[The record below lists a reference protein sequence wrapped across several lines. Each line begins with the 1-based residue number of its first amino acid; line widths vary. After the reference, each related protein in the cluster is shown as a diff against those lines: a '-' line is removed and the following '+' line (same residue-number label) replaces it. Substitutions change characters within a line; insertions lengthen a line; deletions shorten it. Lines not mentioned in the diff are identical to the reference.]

1 MKLVI
6 QHCWLDVLKLL
17 ACRVHSCSMSE
28 LRTKSAGAGAL
39 DSLELS
45 RCVANKL
52 SDKPNLLLSETVSAT
67 DGAIDADWR

>member
-1 MKLVI
+1 
-6 QHCWLDVLKLL
+6 
-17 ACRVHSCSMSE
+17 MSE
-28 LRTKSAGAGAL
+28 LRTKSAGAL

-45 RCVANKL
+45 WCVANKL

>member
-17 ACRVHSCSMSE
+17 ACRVHSCSMGE
-28 LRTKSAGAGAL
+28 LRTKSAGAL

-52 SDKPNLLLSETVSAT
+52 SDKLSLLLSETVSAT
-67 DGAIDADWR
+67 DDAIDADRR